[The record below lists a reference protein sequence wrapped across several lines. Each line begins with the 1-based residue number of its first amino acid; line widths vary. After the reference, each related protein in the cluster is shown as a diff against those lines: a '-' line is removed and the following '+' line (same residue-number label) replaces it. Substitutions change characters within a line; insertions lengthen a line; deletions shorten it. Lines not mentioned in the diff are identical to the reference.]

1 MDGPLRIRRIR
12 QTRRWRWRCASC
24 LFQFAV
30 RQPQRAPET
39 GGHLRR
45 VRGDEQRPPAANV
58 RISSSTRACVSS
70 SRCAVG
76 SSSRISPGSRR
87 NSRASATRCACPP
100 DRPLPASAQHGIQA
114 QRLTL
119 GEFQDSRAP
128 CGLAQRLVRGPWTA
142 QADILAMVPAI
153 SCGWPISAIRP
164 RSAASS
170 QSASGRPS
178 INISPSQG
186 RRRAIASI
194 SEDLPMPLGPISAT
208 CSPGASASAA
218 PSSTGAGRPGA
229 IAQAARAH

>member
-30 RQPQRAPET
+30 RQPQRPET

-70 SRCAVG
+70 SRCAGLVQQDQSG
-76 SSSRISPGSRR
+76 IAQEQPRQRHALRLPAGQ
-87 NSRASATRCACPP
+87 A
-100 DRPLPASAQHGIQA
+100 LPASAQHGIQA

-128 CGLAQRLVRGPWTA
+128 CGSRAA
-142 QADILAMVPAI
+142 
-153 SCGWPISAIRP
+153 RP
-164 RSAASS
+164 RPADNRGGCSGRWWPSTA
-170 QSASGRPS
+170 ASGRSARSGQPRPRP
-178 INISPSQG
+178 NPPAAG
-186 RRRAIASI
+186 RRSTSRPRRPQARDRLDQRGLA
-194 SEDLPMPLGPISAT
+194 D
-208 CSPGASASAA
+208 AA
-218 PSSTGAGRPGA
+218 RPHQRDVFAGRQRKRRAVEHRRGTA
-229 IAQAARAH
+229 GRHQAQAARAH